1 MWFFI
6 SGESLPFRINV
17 WTILL
22 REFIRFYAQI
32 PFVLVSSLESC
43 LVQKFVWIFHSLKHM
58 CLSLSVNFKQCCV
71 LMSFVIKN
79 LFAKYAV
86 QFVCMRGYVYD
97 IVVTTGEWDNLA
109 LYPDV
114 CARVHWNALFLDVRY
129 VVVLTWVQFL
139 LHSEHSFDQ
148 LWLVST

>member
-22 REFIRFYAQI
+22 REFIRFNTQI
-32 PFVLVSSLESC
+32 PFVLVSSLETC
-43 LVQKFVWIFHSLKHM
+43 LVQKTRVNIHLVEADV
-58 CLSLSVNFKQCCV
+58 LISVNFNQYYITI
-71 LMSFVIKN
+71 SFMIKV

-86 QFVCMRGYVYD
+86 QFVCIRRYEYD
-97 IVVTTGEWDNLA
+97 IVITTGEWDNLA

-114 CARVHWNALFLDVRY
+114 CAREHCNA
-129 VVVLTWVQFL
+129 
-139 LHSEHSFDQ
+139 SFFKRACMEWFWHEYMFFAFWTFFRR
-148 LWLVST
+148 LWFVST